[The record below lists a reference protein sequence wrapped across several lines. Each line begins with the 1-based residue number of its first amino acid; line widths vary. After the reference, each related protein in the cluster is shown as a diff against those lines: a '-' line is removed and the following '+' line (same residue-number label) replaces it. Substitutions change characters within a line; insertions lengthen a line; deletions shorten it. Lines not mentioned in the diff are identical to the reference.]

1 MSFDLVS
8 CILIF
13 LGIICIVLLTNLY
26 KWYRTN
32 KICILYVEWLAKSE
46 VTFNIHHYKSELL
59 SLVAVVPPKRIAYS
73 QLLGYGQIANGQ
85 AYLMDQFP
93 SRREDYAPAILQTI
107 EEAIGYYKFQ
117 VRQCINPIYWIEFF
131 VWLPKRLTTF
141 LGLNSEL
148 KAMKLVNLFFQL
160 IYWAILLL
168 KFFGYDLTPI
178 LHHVLP

>member
-1 MSFDLVS
+1 MNFDLVS

-13 LGIICIVLLTNLY
+13 LGIICIVLSTNLY

-32 KICILYVEWLAKSE
+32 KICNLYVEWLAKSE
-46 VTFNIHHYKSELL
+46 VPFNIHHYKSEVL
-59 SLVAVVPPKRIAYS
+59 SLVAVIPPKRIAYS

-93 SRREDYAPAILQTI
+93 SRREDYAPAIVQTM

-117 VRQCINPIYWIEFF
+117 VRQCINPIYWIESF

-148 KAMKLVNLFFQL
+148 KAIKLVNLFFQL
-160 IYWAILLL
+160 IYWSILLL
-168 KFFGYDLTPI
+168 KFFGYDLIPI

>member
-8 CILIF
+8 YILIF

-32 KICILYVEWLAKSE
+32 KICNLYVEWLAKSE
-46 VTFNIHHYKSELL
+46 VTFNIQHYKSEVL
-59 SLVAVVPPKRIAYS
+59 SLVAVIPPKMLAFS
-73 QLLGYGQIANGQ
+73 QPLGYGQIANGH
-85 AYLMDQFP
+85 AYAMDQFP
-93 SRREDYAPAILQTI
+93 SRREDFASAILQTM

-168 KFFGYDLTPI
+168 KFFGYDFTPI

>member
-13 LGIICIVLLTNLY
+13 FGIICIVLLTNLY

-32 KICILYVEWLAKSE
+32 KICNLYVEWLAKSE
-46 VTFNIHHYKSELL
+46 VTFNIQHYKSEVL
-59 SLVAVVPPKRIAYS
+59 SLVAVVPPKMLAFS
-73 QLLGYGQIANGQ
+73 QPLGYGQIANGQ
-85 AYLMDQFP
+85 AYAMDQFP
-93 SRREDYAPAILQTI
+93 SRREDFASAILQTM

-168 KFFGYDLTPI
+168 KFFGYDFTPI

>member
-1 MSFDLVS
+1 MFDYS
-8 CILIF
+8 RPYF
-13 LGIICIVLLTNLY
+13 
-26 KWYRTN
+26 
-32 KICILYVEWLAKSE
+32 
-46 VTFNIHHYKSELL
+46 
-59 SLVAVVPPKRIAYS
+59 IAYS
-73 QLLGYGQIANGQ
+73 HTRLRNRNSSVIIECMRRNSFCYNVWIKQLHYNRV
-85 AYLMDQFP
+85 P
-93 SRREDYAPAILQTI
+93 SHFLFTCHKCIILLH
-107 EEAIGYYKFQ
+107 YYKFQ

>member
-32 KICILYVEWLAKSE
+32 KIYNLYVEWLNKSE
-46 VTFNIHHYKSELL
+46 VTFNIQHYKSEVL
-59 SLVAVVPPKRIAYS
+59 SLVAVVPPKMIAYS
-73 QLLGYGQIANGQ
+73 QLLGYGQIATGQ
-85 AYLMDQFP
+85 AYVMDQFP
-93 SRREDYAPAILQTI
+93 SIRDDFSSAILQTM

-117 VRQCINPIYWIEFF
+117 VRQCINPIYWIESF

-148 KAMKLVNLFFQL
+148 KAMKLIN
-160 IYWAILLL
+160 
-168 KFFGYDLTPI
+168 
-178 LHHVLP
+178 